1 MATISETFWDWVDQS
16 GGPDACWPWTRARL
30 PGGYGVVWNSLRQEQ
45 VGAHRV
51 AFERASGTSLAA
63 GEIVRHTCDFPPCCN
78 PRHLL
83 RGSYADNRR
92 DQIERNRLGDSTP
105 INPCRGEDMPR
116 AKLTDEIVRDLRRNG
131 LGGRT
136 ISQVARDL
144 GVSRTTLDYA
154 YKGVTWKH
162 IRVEEVA

>member
-1 MATISETFWDWVDQS
+1 
-16 GGPDACWPWTRARL
+16 
-30 PGGYGVVWNSLRQEQ
+30 
-45 VGAHRV
+45 
-51 AFERASGTSLAA
+51 
-63 GEIVRHTCDFPPCCN
+63 
-78 PRHLL
+78 
-83 RGSYADNRR
+83 
-92 DQIERNRLGDSTP
+92 
-105 INPCRGEDMPR
+105 MPR